1 MSVSVAELDKIINA
15 SRDAREVKRALCVK
29 MALGALPVAQIC
41 EFLNVSQ
48 PFVSKWRGIHEA
60 QGATAL
66 SVGYAGSQGYLT
78 EAQKGEVIRW
88 IQAQPVVTVAAVRD
102 YLQEQH
108 EVVYQ
113 SQQSYYDLLHAA
125 GLSYH
130 KSEKVNPQRDETLV
144 QERREAIK
152 KTVPALE
159 GDRAG

>member
-1 MSVSVAELDKIINA
+1 MEDLDAIINE

-41 EFLNVSQ
+41 EWLNVSA
-48 PFVSKWRGIHEA
+48 PFVSKWRGLYEA
-60 QGATAL
+60 QGAAAL
-66 SVGYAGSQGYLT
+66 GVGYAGSQGYLT
-78 EAQKGEVIRW
+78 EAQKGEVIAW
-88 IQAQPVVTVAAVRD
+88 IQAQPTVSVAAVRD

-113 SQQSYYDLLHAA
+113 SPQSYYDLLHAA

-130 KSEKVNPQRDETLV
+130 KSEKVNPKRDETQV

-152 KTVPALE
+152 KTVSALDR
-159 GDRAG
+159 DRAG

>member
-1 MSVSVAELDKIINA
+1 MSVSVAELDKIINE

-41 EFLNVSQ
+41 AWLNVSA
-48 PFVSKWRGIHEA
+48 PFVSKWRGIYEA
-60 QGATAL
+60 QGAVAL
-66 SVGYAGSQGYLT
+66 GVGYSGSQGYLT
-78 EAQKGEVIRW
+78 DAQKGEVLNW
-88 IQAQPVVTVAAVRD
+88 IQAQPTVTVADVRD

-113 SQQSYYDLLHAA
+113 SSQSYYELLHAA

-130 KSEKVNPQRDETLV
+130 KSEKVNPKRDETLV

-152 KTVPALE
+152 KTGAALE
-159 GDRAG
+159 RDRAG

>member
-1 MSVSVAELDKIINA
+1 MDEIINA

-29 MALGALPVAQIC
+29 MVLGALPVAQIC
-41 EFLNVSQ
+41 ELLNVSA
-48 PFVSKWRGIHEA
+48 PFVSKWRGIYEA
-60 QGATAL
+60 HGAAAL
-66 SVGYAGSQGYLT
+66 AVGYSGSQGYLT
-78 EAQKGEVIRW
+78 DAQKGEVIGW
-88 IQAQPVVTVAAVRD
+88 IQAQPVVTVAGVRD

-144 QERREAIK
+144 RERREAIK
-152 KTVPALE
+152 KSCSST
-159 GDRAG
+159 GRR